1 VVAVPDRAVVLA
13 ELTSTVL
20 AGHNILLTGP
30 VGIGK
35 TWLAKAAI
43 ANADAAGRPS
53 KAIFGTTSSHEVPLA
68 ALSPF
73 LTGTEEP
80 AENGLLLAR
89 AREAIAATLAASGTT
104 LLLVD
109 DAHLLDGLS
118 GLVLRQLM
126 DFQGLQVILVTRVA
140 ADLPS
145 ALRNFADGDNMLAVE
160 IGPLDEAGTAALLES
175 MLGGQVSARAAQR
188 LHRLSVGSPLVLR
201 ELIRVALASDSL
213 REHRGVWQLDGALP
227 ADAQLAELVSLRLSA
242 LDDERREALE
252 LVALS
257 EPLDFD
263 TLLRLAG
270 GPAVEWLEQEG
281 LITITA
287 ADAASGAGR
296 PQVRLAH
303 PLYGEW
309 LQSALPASR
318 RRRLAGQLVESYP
331 QSDRAAGDHAAAT
344 APPSE
349 RTDHAPTDPLRIAL
363 LRVQAGLA
371 TDPMALMAA
380 GRAAMRHDA
389 GVAHTLL
396 RAAVAAGG
404 GVPARLALAE
414 SLALSYPDQT
424 RVLLAELAAEPLPD
438 ELAVAVMA
446 LSAMV
451 TTLAGDDP
459 TQLLAPA
466 GDVQLAPPPIQ
477 LAAAFAHLLG
487 GDARQA
493 VALAQPLATNPHMPG
508 VARWRAAVCAVAGMA
523 TTGQLDAAIQLS
535 DRTFAALGDEPD
547 SGGFDVAALLSAVIL
562 AHERRGD
569 LRTADT
575 IAREALVRPG
585 TDDAARA
592 RPRMLQCMARVAM
605 LRGEP
610 TIAARQMR
618 EVLSDLG
625 GSDELFAAWNLGL
638 LAVADAMR
646 GRLDLALQ
654 SLTEMDSA
662 PHDLAVYRPEQEL
675 CRADVLACGGDL
687 PGARAAALGA
697 AASAWSLGQAPVAL
711 MAWNAAARYGDPRA
725 AREGAR
731 LAASQ
736 VDGPLASL
744 LASTVDALA
753 ESDASGLSD
762 IGDALLLLGF
772 RPLAA
777 DAYASASSLFARRGD
792 IPGEI
797 RAAERLAGVMHAGEP
812 IAVPATSVLSTARTL
827 TARERDVASLAAT
840 GASDIDI
847 AERLGLSVRTV
858 QTHLAHVY
866 TKTHT
871 HGRRGLADVLAAPSG
886 FPTQKLPKQSTTDAA
901 TFSRP

>member
-1 VVAVPDRAVVLA
+1 VSASAQVVAVPDRAVVLA
-13 ELTSTVL
+13 ELTQTVL
-20 AGHNILLTGP
+20 AGRNLLVTGP
-30 VGIGK
+30 PGIGK

-43 ANADAAGRPS
+43 ASADAAGRPS

-73 LTGTEEP
+73 LTGTETP

-89 AREAIAATLAASGTT
+89 AREAIAATLAASGVT

-126 DFQGLQVILVTRVA
+126 DFQGLQVVLVTRVA
-140 ADLPS
+140 ADLPP
-145 ALRNFADGDNMLAVE
+145 ALRNFADGDNMVAVE
-160 IGPLDEAGTAALLES
+160 ISPLDETGTTVLLES
-175 MLGGQVSARAAQR
+175 TLGGHVSARASER
-188 LHRLSVGSPLVLR
+188 LHHLSVGSPLVLR
-201 ELIRVALASDSL
+201 ELIRVGLANDSL
-213 REHRGVWQLDGALP
+213 RQHRGVWQLDGALP

-242 LDDERREALE
+242 LDDGRREALE

-263 TLLRLAG
+263 TLLRLTG
-270 GPAVEWLEQEG
+270 GPVVEWLEQQG
-281 LITITA
+281 LITIAASPTA
-287 ADAASGAGR
+287 AQSAAVPYAAARNLVGAAR

-318 RRRLAGQLVESYP
+318 RRRLAGQLVAS
-331 QSDRAAGDHAAAT
+331 S
-344 APPSE
+344 PPSNKSS
-349 RTDHAPTDPLRIAL
+349 DHAPAEPLRVAL

-371 TDPMALMAA
+371 TDPMALMGA

-389 GVAHTLL
+389 AAAHTLL
-396 RAAVAAGG
+396 RAAVTAGG
-404 GVPARLALAE
+404 GVPAQLALAE
-414 SLALSYPDQT
+414 ATALSHPEQT
-424 RVLLAELAAEPLPD
+424 RALLAELAAGPLPD
-438 ELAVAVMA
+438 ELALAVMA

-451 TTLAGDDP
+451 ATLDGDDP

-466 GDVQLAPPPIQ
+466 GDVQSAPPPIQ
-477 LAAAFAHLLG
+477 LAAALAHLLG

-493 VALAQPLATNPHMPG
+493 VALAEPLATSPQMPG
-508 VARWRAAVCAVAGMA
+508 FARWRAAVCAVAGMA
-523 TTGQLDAAIQLS
+523 TTGQLDAAVQLS
-535 DRTFAALGDEPD
+535 DRTFAELGDEPD

-625 GSDELFAAWNLGL
+625 GSDEAFAAWNLGL
-638 LAVADAMR
+638 LAVADALR
-646 GRLDLALQ
+646 GRVDLAMQ
-654 SLTEMDSA
+654 SLAEMDSA
-662 PHDLAVYRPEQEL
+662 PHDLVVYRPEQEL
-675 CRADVLACGGDL
+675 CRADVLACAGDL
-687 PGARAAALGA
+687 PGARSAASRA
-697 AASAWSLGQAPVAL
+697 AASAWSVGQAPVAL
-711 MAWNAAARYGDPRA
+711 MAWNAVARYGDPRA
-725 AREGAR
+725 ARDGAR
-731 LAASQ
+731 LAAEC
-736 VDGPLASL
+736 VDGPLAPL

-753 ESDASGLSD
+753 ESNASGLID
-762 IGDALLLLGF
+762 VGDSLLLLGF

-777 DAYASASSLFARRGD
+777 DAYASAASLFARRGD

-797 RAAERLAGVMHAGEP
+797 RAAERLASVLHAGEP
-812 IAVPATSVLSTARTL
+812 IAVPSASVLSTARTL

-840 GASDIDI
+840 GVSDIVI
-847 AERLGLSVRTV
+847 AQRLGLSVRTV

-866 TKTHT
+866 TKTNT
-871 HGRRGLADVLAAPSG
+871 HGRRGLAELLN
-886 FPTQKLPKQSTTDAA
+886 FPTQSTGSSDKPTHG
-901 TFSRP
+901 

>member
-1 VVAVPDRAVVLA
+1 MVAAPDRAVVLT
-13 ELTSTVL
+13 ELTQTVL
-20 AGHNILLTGP
+20 AGRNLLLTGP
-30 VGIGK
+30 PGIGK

-73 LTGTEEP
+73 LTGTEAP

-89 AREAIAATLAASGTT
+89 AREAIAATLAANGIT

-126 DFQGLQVILVTRVA
+126 DFQGLQVILVTRIA
-140 ADLPS
+140 ADLPP
-145 ALRNFADGDNMLAVE
+145 ALRNFADGDNMLAME
-160 IGPLDEAGTAALLES
+160 ISPLDEAGTSALLES
-175 MLGGQVSARAAQR
+175 TLGGQVSARASER
-188 LHRLSVGSPLVLR
+188 LHHLSVGSPLVLR
-201 ELIRVALASDSL
+201 ELIRVALANDSL
-213 REHRGVWQLDGALP
+213 RKHRDVWQLDGALP

-242 LDDERREALE
+242 LDDGRREALE

-270 GPAVEWLEQEG
+270 GPTVEWLEQQG
-281 LITITA
+281 LVTIA
-287 ADAASGAGR
+287 AESTTV
-296 PQVRLAH
+296 QLAH
-303 PLYGEW
+303 PLYGDW

-318 RRRLAGQLVESYP
+318 RRRLAGQLVAS
-331 QSDRAAGDHAAAT
+331 S
-344 APPSE
+344 PPS
-349 RTDHAPTDPLRIAL
+349 TKSSDSAPADPLRIAL

-371 TDPMALMAA
+371 TDPMVLMGA

-389 GVAHTLL
+389 AVAHTLL

-414 SLALSYPDQT
+414 SLALSYPEQT
-424 RVLLAELAAEPLPD
+424 RALLAELAAEPLPD
-438 ELAVAVMA
+438 ELAMGVMA

-451 TTLAGDDP
+451 ATLDGDDS
-459 TQLLAPA
+459 THLLAPA
-466 GDVQLAPPPIQ
+466 GDVQFAPPPIQ
-477 LAAAFAHLLG
+477 LAAALAHLLG

-493 VALAQPLATNPHMPG
+493 VALAEPLATSPQLPG
-508 VARWRAAVCAVAGMA
+508 FARWRAAVCTVAGMA
-523 TTGQLDAAIQLS
+523 TTGQLDAAIELS
-535 DRTFAALGDEPD
+535 DRTFAELGDEPD
-547 SGGFDVAALLSAVIL
+547 SGGFDVAALLSAAIL

-569 LRTADT
+569 LSTADT

-625 GSDELFAAWNLGL
+625 GSDESFAAWNLGL
-638 LAVADAMR
+638 LAVADALR
-646 GRLDLALQ
+646 GRVDLARQ
-654 SLTEMDSA
+654 SLAEMDSA

-675 CRADVLACGGDL
+675 CRADVLACAGDL

-697 AASAWSLGQAPVAL
+697 ATSAWSFGQAPVAL
-711 MAWNAAARYGDPRA
+711 MAWNAVARYGDPRA

-731 LAASQ
+731 LAASC
-736 VDGPLASL
+736 VDGPLAPL
-744 LASTVDALA
+744 LASTVEALA
-753 ESDASGLSD
+753 ESGASAL
-762 IGDALLLLGF
+762 IEVGDSLLLQGF

-777 DAYASASSLFARRGD
+777 DAYASAASLFARRGD

-797 RAAERLAGVMHAGEP
+797 RAAERLASVLHAGEP
-812 IAVPATSVLSTARTL
+812 IAVPAASVLSTARTL
-827 TARERDVASLAAT
+827 TARERDVASLAAI

-847 AERLGLSVRTV
+847 AQRLGLSVRTV

-866 TKTHT
+866 TKTNT
-871 HGRRGLADVLAAPSG
+871 HGRRGLADLLS
-886 FPTQKLPKQSTTDAA
+886 FPTQSTGSSDKPT
-901 TFSRP
+901 RV

>member
-1 VVAVPDRAVVLA
+1 MSPGPVPASAQVVAVPDRAVVLS
-13 ELTSTVL
+13 ELTQTLL
-20 AGHNILLTGP
+20 AGRNLLLTGP
-30 VGIGK
+30 PGIGK

-43 ANADAAGRPS
+43 ASADAAGRPA

-73 LTGTEEP
+73 LTGTEAP

-89 AREAIAATLAASGTT
+89 VRESITATLAATGIT

-126 DFQGLQVILVTRVA
+126 DFQGLQVILVARVA
-140 ADLPS
+140 ADLPP
-145 ALRNFADGDNMLAVE
+145 ALRNFADGDNMLAME
-160 IGPLDEAGTAALLES
+160 ISPLDEAGTSALLES
-175 MLGGQVSARAAQR
+175 ILGGQVSARASER
-188 LHRLSVGSPLVLR
+188 LHHLSVGSPLVLR
-201 ELIRVALASDSL
+201 ELIRVALANDSL
-213 REHRGVWQLDGALP
+213 RQHRDVWQLDGALP

-242 LDDERREALE
+242 LDDGRREALE

-263 TLLRLAG
+263 TLLGLAG
-270 GPAVEWLEQEG
+270 GHVVEWLEQQG
-281 LITITA
+281 LVTIDTE
-287 ADAASGAGR
+287 STTV
-296 PQVRLAH
+296 QLAH
-303 PLYGEW
+303 PLYGDW

-318 RRRLAGQLVESYP
+318 RRRLAGQLVAS
-331 QSDRAAGDHAAAT
+331 S
-344 APPSE
+344 PPS
-349 RTDHAPTDPLRIAL
+349 TKSSDFTPADPLRIAL

-371 TDPMALMAA
+371 TDPMALMGA

-389 GVAHTLL
+389 VVAHTFL

-414 SLALSYPDQT
+414 SLALSYPEQT
-424 RVLLAELAAEPLPD
+424 RALLAELAAEPLPD
-438 ELAVAVMA
+438 DLAMGVMA

-451 TTLAGDDP
+451 ATLGGDDS

-466 GDVQLAPPPIQ
+466 GDVHLAPPPIQ
-477 LAAAFAHLLG
+477 LAAALAHLLG

-493 VALAQPLATNPHMPG
+493 VALAEPLATNPHLPG
-508 VARWRAAVCAVAGMA
+508 FARWRAAVCTVAGMA

-535 DRTFAALGDEPD
+535 DRTFAELGDEPD

-569 LRTADT
+569 LSTADT

-625 GSDELFAAWNLGL
+625 GSDESFAAWNLGL
-638 LAVADAMR
+638 LAVADALR
-646 GRLDLALQ
+646 GRVDLAQQ
-654 SLTEMDSA
+654 SLAEMDSA

-675 CRADVLACGGDL
+675 CRADVLACAGDL
-687 PGARAAALGA
+687 PGARAAALSA
-697 AASAWSLGQAPVAL
+697 ATSAWSLGQAPVAL
-711 MAWNAAARYGDPRA
+711 MAWNAVARYGDPRA

-731 LAASQ
+731 LAASC
-736 VDGPLASL
+736 VDGPLAPL
-744 LASTVDALA
+744 LDSTVEALA
-753 ESDASGLSD
+753 ELDASAL
-762 IGDALLLLGF
+762 IEVGDSLLLLGF
-772 RPLAA
+772 RPLVA
-777 DAYASASSLFARRGD
+777 DTFASAASLFARRGD

-797 RAAERLAGVMHAGEP
+797 RAAERLASVLHGGEP
-812 IAVPATSVLSTARTL
+812 IAVPAASVLSTARTL
-827 TARERDVASLAAT
+827 TARERDVASLAT
-840 GASDIDI
+840 IGASDIDI
-847 AERLGLSVRTV
+847 AQRLGVSVRTV

-866 TKTHT
+866 TKTNT
-871 HGRRGLADVLAAPSG
+871 HGRRGLADLLS
-886 FPTQKLPKQSTTDAA
+886 FPTQSTGSSDKPT
-901 TFSRP
+901 RV

>member
-13 ELTSTVL
+13 ELTQTVL
-20 AGHNILLTGP
+20 AGRNLLLTGP
-30 VGIGK
+30 PGIGK

-73 LTGTEEP
+73 LTGTEAP
-80 AENGLLLAR
+80 AENGLLLAQ
-89 AREAIAATLAASGTT
+89 ARETIAATLATTGVT

-140 ADLPS
+140 ADLPP

-160 IGPLDEAGTAALLES
+160 ISPLDEAGTSALLES
-175 MLGGQVSARAAQR
+175 TLGGQVSARASER
-188 LHRLSVGSPLVLR
+188 LHHLSVGSPLVLR
-201 ELIRVALASDSL
+201 ELVRVALANDSL
-213 REHRGVWQLDGALP
+213 RQQRDVWQLDGPLP
-227 ADAQLAELVSLRLSA
+227 ADAQLAELVSLRLTA
-242 LDDERREALE
+242 LNDGRREALE

-263 TLLRLAG
+263 TLLRLSG
-270 GPAVEWLEQEG
+270 GPTVEWLEQQG
-281 LITITA
+281 LVTIAAESTTA
-287 ADAASGAGR
+287 QPSAVPYAAARVVVGTAR

-309 LQSALPASR
+309 LQSALPAGR
-318 RRRLAGQLVESYP
+318 RRRLAGQLVAS
-331 QSDRAAGDHAAAT
+331 S
-344 APPSE
+344 PPS
-349 RTDHAPTDPLRIAL
+349 TTPSDHAPADPLRIAL

-371 TDPMALMAA
+371 TDPMALMSA

-389 GVAHTLL
+389 AAAHTLL

-414 SLALSYPDQT
+414 SLALSHPEQT
-424 RVLLAELAAEPLPD
+424 RALLAELAAEPLPD
-438 ELAVAVMA
+438 ELAMGVMA
-446 LSAMV
+446 LSAMIA
-451 TTLAGDDP
+451 TLRGDDS
-459 TQLLAPA
+459 TQVLAPA

-477 LAAAFAHLLG
+477 LAAALAHLLG

-493 VALAQPLATNPHMPG
+493 VALAQPLATNPHTPG
-508 VARWRAAVCAVAGMA
+508 FARWRAAVCAVAGMA
-523 TTGQLDAAIQLS
+523 TTGQLDAAIELS
-535 DRTFAALGDEPD
+535 DRTFADLGDEPD

-569 LRTADT
+569 LSTADT

-625 GSDELFAAWNLGL
+625 GSDEAFAAWNLGL
-638 LAVADAMR
+638 LAVADALR
-646 GRLDLALQ
+646 GRVDLALQ
-654 SLTEMDSA
+654 SLAEMDSA
-662 PHDLAVYRPEQEL
+662 PHDLAVYRPEQEV
-675 CRADVLACGGDL
+675 CRADVLACAGDL
-687 PGARAAALGA
+687 PGARMAAVGA
-697 AASAWSLGQAPVAL
+697 ATSAWSVGQAPVAL
-711 MAWNAAARYGDPRA
+711 MAWNAVARYGDPRA

-731 LAASQ
+731 MAAGC
-736 VDGPLASL
+736 VDGSLAPL

-753 ESDASGLSD
+753 ESDASGLVD
-762 IGDALLLLGF
+762 VGDSLLLLGF

-777 DAYASASSLFARRGD
+777 DAYAAAASLFARRGD

-797 RAAERLAGVMHAGEP
+797 RAAERLANVLHDGEP
-812 IAVPATSVLSTARTL
+812 IAVPAASVLSTARTL
-827 TARERDVASLAAT
+827 TARERDVASLAAI

-847 AERLGLSVRTV
+847 AQRLGLSVRTV

-866 TKTHT
+866 TKTNT
-871 HGRRGLADVLAAPSG
+871 HGRRGLADLLS
-886 FPTQKLPKQSTTDAA
+886 FPARSTGSSDKPTHV
-901 TFSRP
+901 

>member
-1 VVAVPDRAVVLA
+1 MVAVPNRAAVISD
-13 ELTSTVL
+13 LTQTVL
-20 AGHNILLTGP
+20 AGRNLLLTGP
-30 VGIGK
+30 PGIGK

-43 ANADAAGRPS
+43 ANAEAAGRPS

-73 LTGTEEP
+73 LTGTEAP

-89 AREAIAATLAASGTT
+89 AREAIAATLSATGIT

-126 DFQGLQVILVTRVA
+126 DFQGLQVILVARVA
-140 ADLPS
+140 AELPP

-160 IGPLDEAGTAALLES
+160 ISPLDEAGASALLES
-175 MLGGQVSARAAQR
+175 TLDGHVSARAAER
-188 LHRLSVGSPLVLR
+188 LHHLSVGSPLVLR
-201 ELIRVALASDSL
+201 ELIRVALANNSL
-213 REHRGVWQLDGALP
+213 RQHRDVWQLDGALP

-242 LDDERREALE
+242 LDDGRREALE

-270 GPAVEWLEQEG
+270 GPAVEWLEQQG
-281 LITITA
+281 LITIAAESSAAQATA
-287 ADAASGAGR
+287 APYVGQVEVSAAR
-296 PQVRLAH
+296 PQVWLAH

-318 RRRLAGQLVESYP
+318 RRRLASQLVAS
-331 QSDRAAGDHAAAT
+331 S
-344 APPSE
+344 PSSGQGA
-349 RTDHAPTDPLRIAL
+349 DHAPADPLRIAL

-389 GVAHTLL
+389 ASAHTLL

-414 SLALSYPDQT
+414 SLALSDPAQT
-424 RVLLAELAAEPLPD
+424 RALLAELAAEPLPD
-438 ELAVAVMA
+438 ELAMAVMA
-446 LSAMV
+446 LSALV
-451 TTLAGDDP
+451 TTLGGDDP
-459 TQLLAPA
+459 SQLLAAA
-466 GDVQLAPPPIQ
+466 GDAQLAPPAIR
-477 LAAAFAHLLG
+477 LAAAMAHLLG
-487 GDARQA
+487 GDAKQA
-493 VALAQPLATNPHMPG
+493 VALAAPLATDPQMPG
-508 VARWRAAVCAVAGMA
+508 FARWRAAVAAVAGMA

-535 DRTFAALGDEPD
+535 DRTFAELGDEPD

-569 LRTADT
+569 LSTADT

-625 GSDELFAAWNLGL
+625 GSDESFAAWNLGL
-638 LAVADAMR
+638 LAVADALR
-646 GRLDLALQ
+646 GRVDLAQQ
-654 SLTEMDSA
+654 SLAEMDSA

-675 CRADVLACGGDL
+675 CRADVLACAGDL

-697 AASAWSLGQAPVAL
+697 ATSAWSLGQAPVAL
-711 MAWNAAARYGDPRA
+711 MAWNAVARYGDPRA
-725 AREGAR
+725 ARDGAR
-731 LAASQ
+731 MAADC
-736 VDGPLASL
+736 VDGPLAPL

-753 ESDASGLSD
+753 DSDASALID
-762 IGDALLLLGF
+762 VGDSLLLLGF

-777 DAYASASSLFARRGD
+777 DAYASAASLFARRGD

-797 RAAERLAGVMHAGEP
+797 RAAERLASVLHAGEP
-812 IAVPATSVLSTARTL
+812 IAVPAASVLSTARTL
-827 TARERDVASLAAT
+827 TARERDVASLAAI

-847 AERLGLSVRTV
+847 AGRLGLSVRTV

-866 TKTHT
+866 TKTNT
-871 HGRRGLADVLAAPSG
+871 HGRRGLADLLS
-886 FPTQKLPKQSTTDAA
+886 FPTQSSGSSDKPTHA
-901 TFSRP
+901 

>member
-1 VVAVPDRAVVLA
+1 VNPAPVPASINVVAAADRAVVLA

-20 AGHNILLTGP
+20 GGRNLLLTGP
-30 VGIGK
+30 AGIGK
-35 TWLAKAAI
+35 TWLAKGAI

-68 ALSPF
+68 ALSAF
-73 LTGTEEP
+73 LTGTEAP

-89 AREAIAATLAASGTT
+89 ARESIAATLAASGIT

-140 ADLPS
+140 ADLPP
-145 ALRNFADGDNMLAVE
+145 ALRNFADGDNMLALE
-160 IGPLDEAGTAALLES
+160 IGPLDEAGTTALLES
-175 MLGGQVSARAAQR
+175 TLGGQVSAPAAER

-201 ELIRVALASDSL
+201 ELIRVCLANDSL

-242 LDDERREALE
+242 LDDGRREALE

-257 EPLDFD
+257 EPLDFS
-263 TLLRLAG
+263 TLLRLSG
-270 GPAVEWLEQEG
+270 GPAVEWLEQQS
-281 LITITA
+281 LITI
-287 ADAASGAGR
+287 ASAQASTGLTDSGR
-296 PQVRLAH
+296 TEVRLAH

-318 RRRLAGQLVESYP
+318 RRRLAGQLVASTSA
-331 QSDRAAGDHAAAT
+331 SDDSVGNPDY
-344 APPSE
+344 APA
-349 RTDHAPTDPLRIAL
+349 DQLRIAL

-371 TDPMALMAA
+371 TDPMELMAA
-380 GRAAMRHDA
+380 GSAAMRHDA
-389 GVAHTLL
+389 AAAHTLL
-396 RAAVAAGG
+396 RAAVDAGG
-404 GVPARLALAE
+404 GLPARLALAE
-414 SLALSYPDQT
+414 SLALSYPEQT
-424 RVLLAELAAEPLPD
+424 RALLAELAKEPLPD
-438 ELAVAVMA
+438 ELAMAVMA

-451 TTLAGDDP
+451 TTLRGDDP
-459 TQLLAPA
+459 SELLATI
-466 GDVQLAPPPIQ
+466 GDVQLAPPPIR

-487 GDARQA
+487 GDARAA
-493 VALAQPLATNPHMPG
+493 VALAQPLATSPHLPG
-508 VARWRAAVCAVAGMA
+508 FARWRAAVCAVAGMA
-523 TTGQLDAAIQLS
+523 TTGQLDEAIELS
-535 DRTFAALGDEPD
+535 DRTLAELGDEPD

-569 LRTADT
+569 LGTADA

-585 TDDAARA
+585 TDDGARA
-592 RPRMLQCMARVAM
+592 RPRMLQCMARVAT

-625 GSDELFAAWNLGL
+625 GSDESFAAWNLGL
-638 LAVADAMR
+638 LAIADALR
-646 GRLDLALQ
+646 GRVDLAMQ
-654 SLTEMDSA
+654 SLAEMDSA

-675 CRADVLACGGDL
+675 CRADVLACAGDL
-687 PGARAAALGA
+687 PGARAAAISA
-697 AASAWSLGQAPVAL
+697 ATQAWSCGQAPVAL
-711 MAWNAAARYGDPRA
+711 MAWNAVARYGDPRA
-725 AREGAR
+725 ARDGAR
-731 LAASQ
+731 LAAPL

-744 LASTVDALA
+744 LARAVEAMA
-753 ESDASGLSD
+753 ESDAGELTD
-762 IGDALLLLGF
+762 VGDDLLLLGF
-772 RPLAA
+772 RPLTA
-777 DAYASASSLFARRGD
+777 DAYACAASLFARRGD

-797 RAAERLAGVMHAGEP
+797 RAAERLASVLHGGEP
-812 IAVPATSVLSTARTL
+812 IAVPAASVLSTARTL

-840 GASDIDI
+840 GASDLDI
-847 AERLGLSVRTV
+847 ARRLGLSVRTV

-871 HGRRGLADVLAAPSG
+871 HGRRGLAELLS
-886 FPTQKLPKQSTTDAA
+886 FPTQSTGSADDPAHI
-901 TFSRP
+901 

>member
-1 VVAVPDRAVVLA
+1 VEAVPDRAVVLA

-20 AGHNILLTGP
+20 GGRNLLLTGP
-30 VGIGK
+30 AGIGK
-35 TWLAKAAI
+35 TWLARAAI

-73 LTGTEEP
+73 LTGTEAP
-80 AENGLLLAR
+80 AENGLLLAQ
-89 AREAIAATLAASGTT
+89 AREAIATTLAASGIS

-118 GLVLRQLM
+118 GLILRQLM

-140 ADLPS
+140 ADLPP

-160 IGPLDEAGTAALLES
+160 IGPLDEAGATALLES
-175 MLGGQVSARAAQR
+175 TLGGQVSARAAQR
-188 LHRLSVGSPLVLR
+188 MHRLSVGSPLVLR
-201 ELIRVALASDSL
+201 ELIRVALANDSL

-242 LDDERREALE
+242 LDDGRREALE

-257 EPLDFD
+257 EPMDFD
-263 TLLRLAG
+263 TLLLLAG
-270 GPAVEWLEQEG
+270 GPVVEWLERQS
-281 LITITA
+281 LITIA
-287 ADAASGAGR
+287 AAEARA
-296 PQVRLAH
+296 QVQLAH

-318 RRRLAGQLVESYP
+318 RRRLAEQLVASF
-331 QSDRAAGDHAAAT
+331 
-344 APPSE
+344 PSS
-349 RTDHAPTDPLRIAL
+349 TDHAPIDPLRIAL

-371 TDPMALMAA
+371 TDPMTLMDA
-380 GRAAMRHDA
+380 GRTAMRHDA
-389 GVAHTLL
+389 AVAHTLL

-414 SLALSYPDQT
+414 SLALSHPEQT
-424 RVLLAELAAEPLPD
+424 RALLAELAGEPLPD
-438 ELAVAVMA
+438 ELAMAVMA
-446 LSAMV
+446 LSALV
-451 TTLAGDDP
+451 ATLGGDDS

-477 LAAAFAHLLG
+477 LAAALAYLLG

-493 VALAQPLATNPHMPG
+493 VALAEPLATSPQMPG
-508 VARWRAAVCAVAGMA
+508 FARWRAAVCAVAGMA

-535 DRTFAALGDEPD
+535 DRTFAELGDEPD

-625 GSDELFAAWNLGL
+625 GSDESFAAWNLSL

-654 SLTEMDSA
+654 SLAEMDSA

-675 CRADVLACGGDL
+675 CRADVLACAGDL
-687 PGARAAALGA
+687 PGARAAAVGA
-697 AASAWSLGQAPVAL
+697 ASQAWALGQAPVAL
-711 MAWNAAARYGDPRA
+711 MAWNAVARYGDPRA
-725 AREGAR
+725 ARDGAR
-731 LAASQ
+731 LAVEC
-736 VDGPLASL
+736 VDGPLAPL
-744 LASTVDALA
+744 LARTVDALA
-753 ESDASGLSD
+753 ESDAAGLVD
-762 IGDALLLLGF
+762 VGDSLLLLGF

-777 DAYASASSLFARRGD
+777 DAYASAASLCARRGD

-797 RAAERLAGVMHAGEP
+797 RAAERLASVMHAGEP
-812 IAVPATSVLSTARTL
+812 IAVPAASVLSTARTL

-847 AERLGLSVRTV
+847 AGRLGLSVRTV

-866 TKTHT
+866 TKTNT

-886 FPTQKLPKQSTTDAA
+886 FPMQKLPTQSTTDAA

>member
-1 VVAVPDRAVVLA
+1 VVAAPDRAVMLA
-13 ELTSTVL
+13 ELTQTVL
-20 AGHNILLTGP
+20 AGRNLLLTGP
-30 VGIGK
+30 SGIGK
-35 TWLAKAAI
+35 TWLAKAAV

-73 LTGTEEP
+73 LTGTEAP
-80 AENGLLLAR
+80 AENGLLLAQ
-89 AREAIAATLAASGTT
+89 ARETIAATLAAEGIT

-126 DFQGLQVILVTRVA
+126 DFQGLQVVLVTRAA
-140 ADLPS
+140 ADLPP
-145 ALRNFADGDNMLAVE
+145 ALRNFADGDNMLAIEVR
-160 IGPLDEAGTAALLES
+160 PLDEAGTAALLES
-175 MLGGQVSARAAQR
+175 ALGGHVSARASQR

-201 ELIRVALASDSL
+201 ELIRVARANDSL
-213 REHRGVWQLDGALP
+213 RQHRGVWQLDGALP
-227 ADAQLAELVSLRLSA
+227 ADAQLAELVSLRLTA
-242 LDDERREALE
+242 LDDGRREALE

-270 GPAVEWLEQEG
+270 GPAVEWLEQQS
-281 LITITA
+281 LITIAA
-287 ADAASGAGR
+287 ADTSAGSAGTGR
-296 PQVRLAH
+296 THVRLAH

-309 LQSALPASR
+309 LQSALPKSR
-318 RRRLAGQLVESYP
+318 RRRLAGQLVASP
-331 QSDRAAGDHAAAT
+331 
-344 APPSE
+344 PPSDQAGQANHS
-349 RTDHAPTDPLRIAL
+349 DHAPADSLRIAL

-380 GRAAMRHDA
+380 GRVAMRHDA
-389 GVAHTLL
+389 AVAHTLL

-414 SLALSYPDQT
+414 SLALSDPEQT
-424 RVLLAELAAEPLPD
+424 RALLAELAKEPLPD
-438 ELAVAVMA
+438 ELAMAVMA

-451 TTLAGDDP
+451 ATLRGDDP
-459 TQLLAPA
+459 RQLLATA
-466 GDVQLAPPPIQ
+466 GDVELAPPPIR
-477 LAAAFAHLLG
+477 LAAALAHLLG
-487 GDARQA
+487 GEASQA
-493 VALAQPLATNPHMPG
+493 VALAEPLAVDPQLPG
-508 VARWRAAVCAVAGMA
+508 VARWRAALCAVAGMA

-535 DRTFAALGDEPD
+535 DRTFAELGDEPD

-575 IAREALVRPG
+575 IARDALVRPG

-625 GSDELFAAWNLGL
+625 GSDESFAAWNLGL

-646 GRLDLALQ
+646 GRLDLAMQ
-654 SLTEMDSA
+654 SLAEMDSA

-675 CRADVLACGGDL
+675 CRADVLACAGDL
-687 PGARAAALGA
+687 PGARAAAIGA
-697 AASAWSLGQAPVAL
+697 AGWAWSLGHAPVAL
-711 MAWNAAARYGDPRA
+711 MAWNAVARYGDPRA
-725 AREGAR
+725 ARDGAR

-736 VDGPLASL
+736 VDGPLAPV
-744 LASTVDALA
+744 LASTVEALA
-753 ESDASGLSD
+753 ESDALGLID
-762 IGDALLLLGF
+762 VGDALLLLGF

-777 DAYASASSLFARRGD
+777 DAYASAASLSARRGD
-792 IPGEI
+792 IAGEI
-797 RAAERLAGVMHAGEP
+797 RAAERLAGVLHAGEP
-812 IAVPATSVLSTARTL
+812 IAVPAASVLSTGRTL
-827 TARERDVASLAAT
+827 TARERDVASLAAIGT
-840 GASDIDI
+840 SDIDI
-847 AERLGLSVRTV
+847 AQRLGLSVRTV

-866 TKTHT
+866 TKTNT
-871 HGRRGLADVLAAPSG
+871 HGRRGLADLLS
-886 FPTQKLPKQSTTDAA
+886 FPTQSTNADKPT
-901 TFSRP
+901 PV

>member
-1 VVAVPDRAVVLA
+1 MPDRAVVLA
-13 ELTSTVL
+13 ELTATVL
-20 AGHNILLTGP
+20 ASRNLLLTGP
-30 VGIGK
+30 AGIGK

-73 LTGTEEP
+73 LTGTEAP

-89 AREAIAATLAASGTT
+89 AREAIATTLAASGIT

-126 DFQGLQVILVTRVA
+126 DFQDLQVVLVTRAA
-140 ADLPS
+140 ADLPP
-145 ALRNFADGDNMLAVE
+145 ALRNFADGDNMLAIE
-160 IGPLDEAGTAALLES
+160 ISPLDEAGTASLLEAT
-175 MLGGQVSARAAQR
+175 LGGQVSARAAER

-201 ELIRVALASDSL
+201 ELIRVALANDSL
-213 REHRGVWQLDGALP
+213 RQQRGVWQLDGALP
-227 ADAQLAELVSLRLSA
+227 ADAQLAELVSLRLTA
-242 LDDERREALE
+242 LDDGRREALE

-263 TLLRLAG
+263 TLLRLSG
-270 GPAVEWLEQEG
+270 SPAVEWLEQQG
-281 LITITA
+281 LVTIATA
-287 ADAASGAGR
+287 EMSPGTAGAGR
-296 PQVRLAH
+296 TEGGTAGAGRTHVRLAH

-318 RRRLAGQLVESYP
+318 RRRLAGQLVISTP
-331 QSDRAAGDHAAAT
+331 ASSRATQADQ
-344 APPSE
+344 APAE
-349 RTDHAPTDPLRIAL
+349 PLRIAL

-389 GVAHTLL
+389 AVAHTLL

-404 GVPARLALAE
+404 GVPAQLALAE
-414 SLALSYPDQT
+414 ALALSYPEQT
-424 RVLLAELAAEPLPD
+424 IALLAELDAEPLPD
-438 ELAVAVMA
+438 ELAMAVMA
-446 LSAMV
+446 LSALV
-451 TTLAGDDP
+451 TTLSGDDP
-459 TQLLAPA
+459 SQLLAPA
-466 GDVQLAPPPIQ
+466 GDVQLAPPPIR
-477 LAAAFAHLLG
+477 LAAALARLLG

-493 VALAQPLATNPHMPG
+493 VALAEPLATDPHMPG
-508 VARWRAAVCAVAGMA
+508 FARWRAAVCAVAGMA

-535 DRTFAALGDEPD
+535 DRTFAELGDEPD
-547 SGGFDVAALLSAVIL
+547 SGGFDVAALLSAAIL

-575 IAREALVRPG
+575 IARDALVRPG

-592 RPRMLQCMARVAM
+592 RPRMLQCMARVAI

-625 GSDELFAAWNLGL
+625 GSDEVFAAWNLGW

-646 GRLDLALQ
+646 GRVDLALQ
-654 SLTEMDSA
+654 SLAEMDSV

-675 CRADVLACGGDL
+675 CRAEVLACAGDL
-687 PGARAAALGA
+687 PGARAAAIGA
-697 AASAWSLGQAPVAL
+697 ATAAWSLGHAPVTL
-711 MAWNAAARYGDPRA
+711 MAWNAVARYGDPRA

-731 LAASQ
+731 TAVEE
-736 VDGPLASL
+736 VDGPLAPM
-744 LASTVDALA
+744 LASTVEALA
-753 ESDASGLSD
+753 ESDAAGLID
-762 IGDALLLLGF
+762 VGDALLLLGF

-777 DAYASASSLFARRGD
+777 DAYASAASLFARRGD

-797 RAAERLAGVMHAGEP
+797 RAAERLASAMHAGEP
-812 IAVPATSVLSTARTL
+812 IAVPAASVLSTARTL

-847 AERLGLSVRTV
+847 AQRLGLSVRTV

-871 HGRRGLADVLAAPSG
+871 HGRRGLADLLS
-886 FPTQKLPKQSTTDAA
+886 FPTQSTGAPDKPA
-901 TFSRP
+901 PV

>member
-1 VVAVPDRAVVLA
+1 MAPGSVPASAQVVAVPDRAVVLS
-13 ELTSTVL
+13 ELTQTVL
-20 AGHNILLTGP
+20 AGRNLLLTGAP
-30 VGIGK
+30 GIGK
-35 TWLAKAAI
+35 TWLAKAVI

-73 LTGTEEP
+73 LTGTEAP

-89 AREAIAATLAASGTT
+89 AREAIAATLAADGIT

-126 DFQGLQVILVTRVA
+126 DFQDLQVILVARVA
-140 ADLPS
+140 ADLPP
-145 ALRNFADGDNMLAVE
+145 ALRNFADGDNMLAIE
-160 IGPLDEAGTAALLES
+160 ISPLDEAGTTVLLES
-175 MLGGQVSARAAQR
+175 TLGGQVSARASER

-201 ELIRVALASDSL
+201 ELIRVALANDSL
-213 REHRGVWQLDGALP
+213 RQQRGVWQLDGALP

-242 LDDERREALE
+242 LDDGRREALE

-270 GPAVEWLEQEG
+270 GSTVEWLEQQS
-281 LITITA
+281 LVTIA
-287 ADAASGAGR
+287 AEPTGAR
-296 PQVRLAH
+296 PHVRLAH

-309 LQSALPASR
+309 LQAALPASR
-318 RRRLAGQLVESYP
+318 RRRLAEQLVASSP
-331 QSDRAAGDHAAAT
+331 SSDR
-344 APPSE
+344 SI
-349 RTDHAPTDPLRIAL
+349 DHAPADALRIAL

-371 TDPMALMAA
+371 TDPMALMDA

-389 GVAHTLL
+389 AVAHTLL

-414 SLALSYPDQT
+414 SLALSYPEQT
-424 RVLLAELAAEPLPD
+424 RALLAELAAEPLPD
-438 ELAVAVMA
+438 ELAMGVMA

-459 TQLLAPA
+459 SQLLATA
-466 GDVQLAPPPIQ
+466 GDVRLAPPPIQ
-477 LAAAFAHLLG
+477 LASALAHLLG

-493 VALAQPLATNPHMPG
+493 VALAEPLATSPQMPG
-508 VARWRAAVCAVAGMA
+508 FARWRAAVCAVAGMA

-535 DRTFAALGDEPD
+535 DRTFAELGDEPD
-547 SGGFDVAALLSAVIL
+547 TGGFDVAALLSAVIL
-562 AHERRGD
+562 AHERRGN
-569 LRTADT
+569 LATADA
-575 IAREALVRPG
+575 IARDALVRPG

-625 GSDELFAAWNLGL
+625 GSDESFAAWNLGL
-638 LAVADAMR
+638 LAVADSLR
-646 GRLDLALQ
+646 GRVDLALQ
-654 SLTEMDSA
+654 SLAEMDSA
-662 PHDLAVYRPEQEL
+662 LHDLAVYRPEQEL
-675 CRADVLACGGDL
+675 CRADVFACAGDL
-687 PGARAAALGA
+687 PGARAAALA
-697 AASAWSLGQAPVAL
+697 AATSAWSLGHGPVAL
-711 MAWNAAARYGDPRA
+711 MAWNAVARYGDPRA

-731 LAASQ
+731 MAADC
-736 VDGPLASL
+736 VDGPLAPL

-753 ESDASGLSD
+753 DSDAPRLID
-762 IGDALLLLGF
+762 VGDSLLLLGF

-777 DAYASASSLFARRGD
+777 DAYASAASLFARRGD

-797 RAAERLAGVMHAGEP
+797 RAAERLASVLHVGEP
-812 IAVPATSVLSTARTL
+812 IAVPAASVLSTARTL
-827 TARERDVASLAAT
+827 TARERDVASLAAI
-840 GASDIDI
+840 GASDINI
-847 AERLGLSVRTV
+847 AQRLGLSVRTV

-866 TKTHT
+866 TKTNT
-871 HGRRGLADVLAAPSG
+871 HGRRGLADLLS
-886 FPTQKLPKQSTTDAA
+886 FPTQSTGSSDKPT
-901 TFSRP
+901 TV

>member
-1 VVAVPDRAVVLA
+1 VNPGPRPASTQVVATPDRAVVLA
-13 ELTSTVL
+13 ELTQTVL
-20 AGHNILLTGP
+20 AGRNLLLTGP

-73 LTGTEEP
+73 LTGTEES

-89 AREAIAATLAASGTT
+89 AREAIAATLAASGIT

-126 DFQGLQVILVTRVA
+126 DFQGLQVVLVTRVA
-140 ADLPS
+140 ADLSP

-160 IGPLDEAGTAALLES
+160 VGPLDEAGTAALLES
-175 MLGGQVSARAAQR
+175 TLGGQVSARAAQR
-188 LHRLSVGSPLVLR
+188 LHHLSVGSPLVLR

-213 REHRGVWQLDGALP
+213 RQHRGVWRLDGALP

-242 LDDERREALE
+242 LDDGRREALE

-270 GPAVEWLEQEG
+270 QPAVEWLEQQG
-281 LITITA
+281 LITIAPAET
-287 ADAASGAGR
+287 R

-318 RRRLAGQLVESYP
+318 RRRLAGQLVATTP
-331 QSDRAAGDHAAAT
+331 PSDR
-344 APPSE
+344 
-349 RTDHAPTDPLRIAL
+349 DPLRVAL

-371 TDPMALMAA
+371 TDPMVLMAA
-380 GRAAMRHDA
+380 GRTAMRHDA
-389 GVAHTLL
+389 AAAHTLL
-396 RAAVAAGG
+396 RAAVEAGG
-404 GVPARLALAE
+404 GVQARLALAE
-414 SLALSYPDQT
+414 SLALSYPAQT
-424 RVLLAELAAEPLPD
+424 RALLTELAAEPLTD
-438 ELAVAVMA
+438 EVAMAVMA
-446 LSAMV
+446 LSALV
-451 TTLAGDDP
+451 TTMAGDDP
-459 TQLLAPA
+459 TQLLVTA
-466 GDVQLAPPPIQ
+466 GDVQLAPPPIR
-477 LAAAFAHLLG
+477 LAAALAHLLG

-493 VALAQPLATNPHMPG
+493 AALAAPLAIDPHLPA

-523 TTGQLDAAIQLS
+523 TTGQLDAAIELS
-535 DRTFAALGDEPD
+535 DRTFAELGDEPD
-547 SGGFDVAALLSAVIL
+547 SGGFDVAALLSAAIL

-575 IAREALVRPG
+575 MAREAMVRPG
-585 TDDAARA
+585 TDDANRA
-592 RPRMLQCMARVAM
+592 RPRMLQCLARVAM

-610 TIAARQMR
+610 TMAARQMR

-625 GSDELFAAWNLGL
+625 GSDESFAAWNLGL

-646 GRLDLALQ
+646 GRADLARQ
-654 SLTEMDSA
+654 SLAEMDAA

-675 CRADVLACGGDL
+675 CRADVLACAGDL

-697 AASAWSLGQAPVAL
+697 AVSAWSLGQAPVAL
-711 MAWNAAARYGDPRA
+711 MAWNAVARYGDPRA
-725 AREGAR
+725 ARDGAR

-736 VDGPLASL
+736 VDGPVAPL
-744 LASTVDALA
+744 LASCVEALA
-753 ESDASGLSD
+753 ESDAFGLID
-762 IGDALLLLGF
+762 VGDALLSLGF

-777 DAYASASSLFARRGD
+777 DAYASAASLFARRGD

-797 RAAERLAGVMHAGEP
+797 RAAERLAGALDGGEP
-812 IAVPATSVLSTARTL
+812 LAVPAASVLSTARTL

-840 GASDIDI
+840 GASDNDI
-847 AERLGLSVRTV
+847 AARLGLSVRTV

-886 FPTQKLPKQSTTDAA
+886 FPTQKLPTQSTTDAA

>member
-1 VVAVPDRAVVLA
+1 MPDRAVVLS
-13 ELTSTVL
+13 ELTHTVL
-20 AGHNILLTGP
+20 AGRNLLLTGAP
-30 VGIGK
+30 GIGK
-35 TWLAKAAI
+35 TWLAKAVI

-73 LTGTEEP
+73 LTGTEAP

-89 AREAIAATLAASGTT
+89 AREAIAATLAADAIT

-126 DFQGLQVILVTRVA
+126 DFQDLQVILVTRVA
-140 ADLPS
+140 ADLPP
-145 ALRNFADGDNMLAVE
+145 ALRNFADGDNMLAIE
-160 IGPLDEAGTAALLES
+160 ISPLDEAGTTVLLES
-175 MLGGQVSARAAQR
+175 TLGGQVSARASER

-201 ELIRVALASDSL
+201 ELIRVALANDSL
-213 REHRGVWQLDGALP
+213 RQQRGVWQLDGALP

-242 LDDERREALE
+242 LDDGRREALE

-263 TLLRLAG
+263 TLLRLVG
-270 GPAVEWLEQEG
+270 GSTVEWLEQQS
-281 LITITA
+281 LVTIA
-287 ADAASGAGR
+287 AEPTGAR
-296 PQVRLAH
+296 SQVRLAH

-318 RRRLAGQLVESYP
+318 RRRLAEQLVASSP
-331 QSDRAAGDHAAAT
+331 SSDG
-344 APPSE
+344 SI
-349 RTDHAPTDPLRIAL
+349 DHAPADALRIAL

-371 TDPMALMAA
+371 TDPMALMDA

-389 GVAHTLL
+389 AVAHTLL

-414 SLALSYPDQT
+414 SLALSYPQQT
-424 RVLLAELAAEPLPD
+424 RALLAELAAEPLPD
-438 ELAVAVMA
+438 ELAMGVMA

-451 TTLAGDDP
+451 TTLAGDDSL
-459 TQLLAPA
+459 QVLATA
-466 GDVQLAPPPIQ
+466 GDVRLAPPPIQ
-477 LAAAFAHLLG
+477 LASALAHLLG

-493 VALAQPLATNPHMPG
+493 VALAEPLATSPHMPG
-508 VARWRAAVCAVAGMA
+508 FARWRAAVCAVAGMA

-535 DRTFAALGDEPD
+535 DRTFAELGDEPD

-569 LRTADT
+569 LAIADA
-575 IAREALVRPG
+575 IARDALVRPG

-625 GSDELFAAWNLGL
+625 GSDESFAAWNLGL
-638 LAVADAMR
+638 LAVADALR
-646 GRLDLALQ
+646 GRVDLAQQ
-654 SLTEMDSA
+654 SLAEMDSA

-675 CRADVLACGGDL
+675 CRADVLACAGDL
-687 PGARAAALGA
+687 PGARAAALA
-697 AASAWSLGQAPVAL
+697 AATSAWSLGQAPVAL
-711 MAWNAAARYGDPRA
+711 MAWNAVARYGDPRA

-731 LAASQ
+731 MAAAC
-736 VDGPLASL
+736 VDGPLAPL

-753 ESDASGLSD
+753 DSDGPGLID
-762 IGDALLLLGF
+762 VGDSLLLLGF

-777 DAYASASSLFARRGD
+777 DAYASAASLFARRGD

-797 RAAERLAGVMHAGEP
+797 RAAERLASVLHVGEP
-812 IAVPATSVLSTARTL
+812 IAVPAASVLSTARTL
-827 TARERDVASLAAT
+827 TARERDVASLAAI

-847 AERLGLSVRTV
+847 AQRLGLSVRTV

-866 TKTHT
+866 TKTNT
-871 HGRRGLADVLAAPSG
+871 HGRRGLADLLS
-886 FPTQKLPKQSTTDAA
+886 FPTQSTGSSDKPT
-901 TFSRP
+901 TV

>member
-1 VVAVPDRAVVLA
+1 MTAGSVPASAQVVAVPDRAVVLA
-13 ELTSTVL
+13 ELTQTVL
-20 AGHNILLTGP
+20 AGRNLLLTGP
-30 VGIGK
+30 PGIGK
-35 TWLAKAAI
+35 TWLAKAAV
-43 ANADAAGRPS
+43 ANAEAAGRPS

-73 LTGTEEP
+73 LTGTEAP

-89 AREAIAATLAASGTT
+89 AREAIAATLAADGIS

-109 DAHLLDGLS
+109 DAQLLDGLS

-140 ADLPS
+140 ADLPP
-145 ALRNFADGDNMLAVE
+145 ALRNFADGDNMLAIE
-160 IGPLDEAGTAALLES
+160 ISPLDEAGTTALLETT
-175 MLGGQVSARAAQR
+175 LGGQVSARASQR
-188 LHRLSVGSPLVLR
+188 LHHLSLGSPLVLR
-201 ELIRVALASDSL
+201 ELIRVALANDSL
-213 REHRGVWQLDGALP
+213 RQHRGVWQLDGALP

-242 LDDERREALE
+242 LDDGRREALE

-263 TLLRLAG
+263 TMLGLAG
-270 GPAVEWLEQEG
+270 GPTVEWLEQQG
-281 LITITA
+281 LITIAAESTTA
-287 ADAASGAGR
+287 G

-318 RRRLAGQLVESYP
+318 RRRLAEQLVAS
-331 QSDRAAGDHAAAT
+331 S
-344 APPSE
+344 PPSDQDS
-349 RTDHAPTDPLRIAL
+349 DHAPADALRIAL

-371 TDPMALMAA
+371 TDPMALMSA

-389 GVAHTLL
+389 AAAHTLL

-404 GVPARLALAE
+404 GVLARLALAE
-414 SLALSYPDQT
+414 SLALSYPEQT
-424 RVLLAELAAEPLPD
+424 RALLADLAAEPLPD
-438 ELAVAVMA
+438 ELAMGVMA

-451 TTLAGDDP
+451 ATLGGDDWTP
-459 TQLLAPA
+459 LLAPA
-466 GDVQLAPPPIQ
+466 GDVQFAPPPIQ
-477 LAAAFAHLLG
+477 LAAALAHLLG
-487 GDARQA
+487 GDAPKA
-493 VALAQPLATNPHMPG
+493 VALAEPLATNPQLPG
-508 VARWRAAVCAVAGMA
+508 FARWRAAVCTVAGMA
-523 TTGQLDAAIQLS
+523 TTGQLDAAIELS
-535 DRTFAALGDEPD
+535 DRTFAELGDEPD

-569 LRTADT
+569 LSTADT
-575 IAREALVRPG
+575 IARDALVRPG

-625 GSDELFAAWNLGL
+625 GSDEAFAAWNLGW
-638 LAVADAMR
+638 LAVADALR
-646 GRLDLALQ
+646 GRVDLAQQ
-654 SLTEMDSA
+654 SLAEMDSA

-675 CRADVLACGGDL
+675 CRADVLAAAGDL
-687 PGARAAALGA
+687 PGARAAALA
-697 AASAWSLGQAPVAL
+697 AATSAWSAGQAPVAL
-711 MAWNAAARYGDPRA
+711 MAWNAVARYGDPRA

-731 LAASQ
+731 LAADC
-736 VDGPLASL
+736 VDGPLAPL
-744 LASTVDALA
+744 LANTVEALA
-753 ESDASGLSD
+753 ESDAPALID
-762 IGDALLLLGF
+762 VGDSLLLLGF

-777 DAYASASSLFARRGD
+777 DAYASAASLFARRGD

-797 RAAERLAGVMHAGEP
+797 RAAERLANALHDGEP
-812 IAVPATSVLSTARTL
+812 IAVPAASVLSTARTL
-827 TARERDVASLAAT
+827 TARERDVASLAAI

-847 AERLGLSVRTV
+847 AQRLGLSVRTV

-866 TKTHT
+866 TKTNT
-871 HGRRGLADVLAAPSG
+871 HGRRGLADLLS
-886 FPTQKLPKQSTTDAA
+886 FPTQSTGSSDKPT
-901 TFSRP
+901 TV